1 MTEWRPEEQSGAALN
16 GARGEGIEE
25 CLAAFKPL
33 QQLFQ
38 DSAGS
43 PPEALLDRAA
53 QQLAAAVQA
62 EQWALFLLDSD
73 PHPGRPRLSTERLSG
88 EIPSWSREEGL
99 AGRALCQN
107 GKALVCSLP
116 QAEMSAVE
124 RTLMQA
130 WQVDH
135 CLAVPLITPEGPLG
149 VATLWK
155 RGPFGKHAAS
165 LVEALGQQIGW
176 AYAHARLQQDL
187 RQAQQTAQRH
197 YLELTALR
205 ELSAAISS
213 IPELQRT
220 LEELVVSLGFI
231 LDADK
236 CVFLLYDESTHELV
250 AQKPVLG
257 LTDEEVGWFRVPAT
271 AGLSGHVF
279 QTGQPLI
286 VSDVATDERA
296 GPEGELALRLGIT
309 SLLSAPLQVE
319 KQVLGVIHVCNKRS
333 GQAFTASD
341 ADLLSMLASQAAM
354 ILQNSRLHAK
364 VDSERNTLKAILD
377 SLASAAVVLDRDKRI
392 LLCNPVAEYLFMIK
406 EETSLGR
413 PVQEVI
419 ANEKV
424 VELLLAPPEMA
435 DRKDPSHPL
444 PEIALVTPEETI
456 LQVQINPLLGP
467 QGEVLGQ
474 VAVFN
479 DITQL
484 RKVDQLKTEFVSTV
498 SHELRT
504 PLTSI
509 KAFTAT
515 LLRDIQ
521 FDPAQQKEWLKIIDS
536 ECDRLTRLIT
546 DLLSISRIEA
556 GRALQMDYQK
566 VDLVKLVQRVMD
578 QQRAYSTRHELV
590 SELPETLIIE
600 ADEDKVV
607 QILTNLVNN
616 AIKYSPRGGRVTTG
630 VEDRGR
636 FVRVWVQDQGPG
648 IRPEHLPKIFDKFYQ
663 VDSSSTRRVGGTGLG
678 LYLTKAL
685 VEAHGGKI
693 EVQSELG
700 KGSQFHFILPKQ
712 RHVRETSEAGP

>member
-1 MTEWRPEEQSGAALN
+1 MTEWRREEASRLALKM
-16 GARGEGIEE
+16 AERGCLEE
-25 CLAAFKPL
+25 CLAVSKPL
-33 QQLFQ
+33 QQILQ
-38 DSAGS
+38 NSADRS
-43 PPEALLDRAA
+43 PENLLKQAV

-62 EQWALFLLDSD
+62 EQWALFLIDSD
-73 PHPGRPRLSTERLSG
+73 RQALRLHLPSEQPPE
-88 EIPSWSREEGL
+88 EIQVMPQDSGL
-99 AGRALCQN
+99 AGWSLRQN
-107 GKALVCSLP
+107 GKASVCSLP
-116 QAEMSAVE
+116 RAEMNEVE
-124 RTLMQA
+124 RVLMQT

-135 CLAVPLITPEGPLG
+135 WLAAPLMAPEGPIG
-149 VATLWK
+149 VTTWWK
-155 RGPFGKHAAS
+155 RGPFADHAAL
-165 LVEALGQQIGW
+165 LVELLAPQIGW
-176 AYAHARLQQDL
+176 AYAHARLQQGL
-187 RQAQQTAQRH
+187 EEAHQTAQRR

-236 CVFLLYDESTHELV
+236 CVFLLYNEATNELV
-250 AQKPVLG
+250 AQQPVLG
-257 LTDEEVGWFRVPAT
+257 LTEEEVREFRLPAT
-271 AGLSGHVF
+271 AGLSGYVF
-279 QTGQPLI
+279 QTGKPLM
-286 VSDVATDERA
+286 VSNVAADERA
-296 GPEGELALRLGIT
+296 GAERQLALRLGIT
-309 SLLSAPLQVE
+309 DLLSAPLQVE
-319 KQVLGVIHVCNKRS
+319 NHVLGVINVCNKRS
-333 GQAFTASD
+333 GQPFTDSD

-354 ILQNSRLHAK
+354 ILQNSRLHAT
-364 VDSERNTLKAILD
+364 VDSERSTLKAILD
-377 SLASAAVVLDRDKRI
+377 SLASAAVVLDRENRI

-406 EETSLGR
+406 EENSLGR

-419 ANEKV
+419 TNEKV
-424 VELLLAPPEMA
+424 VGLLLAPPCPR
-435 DRKDPSHPL
+435 DQKDPSQPL
-444 PEIALVTPEETI
+444 PEISLVTPEETI
-456 LQVQINPLLGP
+456 LQVQINPLLNP
-467 QGEVLGQ
+467 QGEILGQ

-521 FDPAQQKEWLKIIDS
+521 FEPAQQREWLKIIDS

-546 DLLSISRIEA
+546 DLLSISRIES

-566 VDLVKLVQRVMD
+566 VDLVKLVQRVLD

-600 ADEDKVV
+600 ADEDKIV
-607 QILTNLVNN
+607 QVLTNLVNN
-616 AIKYSPRGGRVTTG
+616 AIKYSPHGRVTTG
-630 VEDRGR
+630 VEDHGR

-648 IRPEHLPKIFDKFYQ
+648 IRPEHLPKVFDKFYQ
-663 VDSSSTRRVGGTGLG
+663 IDSSSTRRVGGTGLG

-693 EVQSELG
+693 EVHSQLG
-700 KGSQFHFILPKQ
+700 KGSRFHFILPKQ
-712 RHVRETSEAGP
+712 RHTSENT